1 MSWCIT
7 ELRIS
12 GQVIITLKFLTIA
25 SSVSSDPIFPLYTT
39 SMI

>member
-12 GQVIITLKFLTIA
+12 GQVTITLKFLTIA
-25 SSVSSDPIFPLYTT
+25 ISVSSDHISPLYTT